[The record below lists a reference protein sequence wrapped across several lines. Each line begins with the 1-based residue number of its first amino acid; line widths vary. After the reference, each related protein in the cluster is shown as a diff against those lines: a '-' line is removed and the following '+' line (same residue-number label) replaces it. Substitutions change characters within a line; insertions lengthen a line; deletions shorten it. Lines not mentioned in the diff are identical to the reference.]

1 MTDQAPAVAGKP
13 LRWLRLDGLVLLAA
27 ALILFA
33 STHQPWWLVPAVILL
48 PDLFMLG
55 YLRDTRV
62 GAAVYNLGHSYLLP
76 AAMSL
81 AGAVGH
87 HPLTLALSLL
97 WLAHIGMDRLA
108 RYGLKYDVSFQ
119 HTHLGGPRP
128 REPGDARLRCRDVLP
143 CDLAGVTGAQE
154 LPGLPGQP
162 RGQVVD
168 HVPDA
173 AVGPVAGVA
182 AGRGRCLPVDVVAVG
197 RVE

>member
-1 MTDQAPAVAGKP
+1 MTDPAPAVTGRP
-13 LRWLRLDGLVLLAA
+13 LRWLRLDGLVLLAS
-27 ALILFA
+27 ALVLFA
-33 STHQPWWLVPAVILL
+33 ATHQPWWLVPAVILL

-55 YLRDTRV
+55 YLRGTRV

-87 HPLTLALSLL
+87 HPLTLALGLL

-128 REPGDARLRCRDVLP
+128 KETTDARLP
-143 CDLAGVTGAQE
+143 
-154 LPGLPGQP
+154 P
-162 RGQVVD
+162 D
-168 HVPDA
+168 HA
-173 AVGPVAGVA
+173 A
-182 AGRGRCLPVDVVAVG
+182 
-197 RVE
+197 

>member
-1 MTDQAPAVAGKP
+1 MTDPAPAVTGKP

-55 YLRDTRV
+55 YLRGTRA
-62 GAAVYNLGHSYLLP
+62 GAAVYNLGHSYPLP

-81 AGAVGH
+81 AGALGH
-87 HPLTLALSLL
+87 HPLTLALGLL

-119 HTHLGGPRP
+119 HTHLGGPGRP
-128 REPGDARLRCRDVLP
+128 E
-143 CDLAGVTGAQE
+143 TGN
-154 LPGLPGQP
+154 P
-162 RGQVVD
+162 R
-168 HVPDA
+168 
-173 AVGPVAGVA
+173 
-182 AGRGRCLPVDVVAVG
+182 R
-197 RVE
+197 

>member
-1 MTDQAPAVAGKP
+1 MTDPAPAVTGKP

-55 YLRDTRV
+55 YLRGTRA
-62 GAAVYNLGHSYLLP
+62 GAAVYNLGHAYPLP

-81 AGAVGH
+81 VGVVGH
-87 HPLTLALSLL
+87 HPLTLALGLL

-119 HTHLGGPRP
+119 HTHLGGPSP
-128 REPGDARLRCRDVLP
+128 ADPPPDVRR
-143 CDLAGVTGAQE
+143 TS
-154 LPGLPGQP
+154 
-162 RGQVVD
+162 
-168 HVPDA
+168 
-173 AVGPVAGVA
+173 
-182 AGRGRCLPVDVVAVG
+182 
-197 RVE
+197 

>member
-1 MTDQAPAVAGKP
+1 MTDPAPAVTGKP

-55 YLRDTRV
+55 YLRDTRI
-62 GAAVYNLGHSYLLP
+62 GAAVYNLGHSYPLP

-81 AGAVGH
+81 VGAVGH
-87 HPLTLALSLL
+87 HPLTLALGLL

-119 HTHLGGPRP
+119 HTHLGGP
-128 REPGDARLRCRDVLP
+128 
-143 CDLAGVTGAQE
+143 
-154 LPGLPGQP
+154 
-162 RGQVVD
+162 
-168 HVPDA
+168 
-173 AVGPVAGVA
+173 GPADP
-182 AGRGRCLPVDVVAVG
+182 L
-197 RVE
+197 

>member
-1 MTDQAPAVAGKP
+1 MTDLAPAVTGKP

-62 GAAVYNLGHSYLLP
+62 GAAVYNLGHAYLLP
-76 AAMSL
+76 TGMAL

-87 HPLTLALSLL
+87 HPLTLALGLL

-119 HTHLGGPRP
+119 HTHLSGPRS
-128 REPGDARLRCRDVLP
+128 REAGDARLPSDRW
-143 CDLAGVTGAQE
+143 AGVPSAARRSSSGGGGPTGM
-154 LPGLPGQP
+154 GLCGSWCPL
-162 RGQVVD
+162 
-168 HVPDA
+168 
-173 AVGPVAGVA
+173 
-182 AGRGRCLPVDVVAVG
+182 RC
-197 RVE
+197 

>member
-1 MTDQAPAVAGKP
+1 MTDQAPAVTGKP

-33 STHQPWWLVPAVILL
+33 STHQPWWLVPAVILV

-81 AGAVGH
+81 AGAAGH
-87 HPLTLALSLL
+87 HPLTLALGLL

-119 HTHLGGPRP
+119 HTHLGGPSP
-128 REPGDARLRCRDVLP
+128 ADPPPDVRR
-143 CDLAGVTGAQE
+143 TS
-154 LPGLPGQP
+154 
-162 RGQVVD
+162 
-168 HVPDA
+168 
-173 AVGPVAGVA
+173 
-182 AGRGRCLPVDVVAVG
+182 
-197 RVE
+197 